1 MLLPEGIYRVY
12 RHHPGEEGDVQQRM
26 VARFAIVADRV
37 EVLEDHDD
45 ILDSI
50 VPGGRLT
57 DKTLSRLVA
66 MKHSPYWRL
75 VNEDDLK
82 AGEHPDLLPEVEG

>member
-1 MLLPEGIYRVY
+1 MLLPEGLYRLY
-12 RHHPGEEGDVQQRM
+12 RHHLGEEGDAQQQM
-26 VARFAIVADRV
+26 LARFVLVGDRI

-50 VPGGRLT
+50 IPDGRLT
-57 DKTLSRLVA
+57 NKTLGRLVA